1 MTNNNFL
8 DASFN
13 NINDILTDDFVTH
26 TDDVLSFITELK
38 TYLMTTEYMNE
49 KDSCFK
55 SEEPILLLDYILG
68 YESDQKL
75 ANNFI
80 FSFPKYDIAVISF
93 IKNSDDLDLAYD
105 FYYELCEDIS
115 LYIKDYDYNQLL
127 GRGRKKLYHIKHI
140 ILYDNDEYL
149 KNNNEN
155 DKKYIKL
162 DNEINIITEI
172 FKCIEK
178 KKDYEN
184 KRRIKALRSILTQS
198 INDSKEVNNSNI
210 SRLDIVKNYIKNY
223 DKEQLNFIH
232 YTTGKKTIRIQGIA
246 GSGKTFL
253 LLHRLIRE
261 YIKNH
266 NSKIIMTCHNK
277 SLAQELRNNIKYL
290 ANILK
295 IKEQIDWE
303 NRLFL
308 SHAWDIYK
316 LICFKLGLD
325 YYPFDSRD
333 KMSFKKSCNNALNQL
348 ATMNIKPIFD
358 FVFIDETQDLPNE
371 WVKLC
376 EIISKKVYVA
386 FDIFQ
391 NIFDNIQYLSKE
403 TECDYTLTYCYR
415 TPPLLLMFAHSIA
428 MGLFEEKKIQWFN
441 KSEYWEKCGYKINGN
456 PEEDGSELL
465 LIRQPLSRFEN
476 EDIEDKEKEIYSHFY
491 NCSNIDINDNE
502 NISLEIINIINNI
515 KQKNNIESDR
525 FHEIMIIDN
534 RNDYNMAMNLA
545 YILEYN
551 GIEVNNLINTKN
563 RSYDNKVQFAN
574 INHVKGL
581 EFGFVILIDIKLKDS
596 IKSRNSIYMSITR
609 TLLESHIMF
618 FDEKTFQ
625 FLKTNYDSLISDKCI
640 RTIVPTE
647 TERNLIAKRFNVTD
661 EVDWREYI
669 SNILDAENYKGD
681 KEAFIKVISD
691 IIYNSNDDIFINNE
705 VVKAK
710 IHEILGINTK

>member
-1 MTNNNFL
+1 MINNNFM
-8 DASFN
+8 DTKFN
-13 NINDILTDDFVTH
+13 IEDILTYDFVTN
-26 TDDVLSFITELK
+26 TEEISFFIESLK
-38 TYLMTTEYMNE
+38 KYLMSTEYINE

-68 YESDQKL
+68 DKSEQKL
-75 ANNFI
+75 KNNFI

-127 GRGRKKLYHIKHI
+127 GRGRKKLYDIKHI
-140 ILYDNDEYL
+140 ILYDNDEDI
-149 KNNNEN
+149 KNKDE
-155 DKKYIKL
+155 DKKKYIKL
-162 DNEINIITEI
+162 YDEIKIITEI
-172 FKCIEK
+172 FKYIEK

-210 SRLDIVKNYIKNY
+210 SKLDIVKNYIKNY

-232 YTTGKKTIRIQGIA
+232 YTTTGNKTIRIQGIA

-261 YIKNH
+261 YIKKH
-266 NSKIIMTCHNK
+266 DSKIIMTCHNK

-325 YYPFDSRD
+325 YCLFDSRD
-333 KMSFKKSCNNALNQL
+333 KMSFKKSCNNALKQL
-348 ATMNIKPIFD
+348 DTMNIKPIFD

-371 WVKLC
+371 WVRLC
-376 EIISKKVYVA
+376 ETISKKVYVA

-403 TECDYTLTYCYR
+403 TKCDYTLTYCYR

-456 PEEDGSELL
+456 PEQDGSELL
-465 LIRQPLSRFEN
+465 LFRQPLSRFEN
-476 EDIEDKEKEIYSHFY
+476 EDIEDEEIYSHFY
-491 NCSNIDINDNE
+491 NCSNIDINNNE
-502 NISLEIINIINNI
+502 DVALEIINIINNI
-515 KQKNNIESDR
+515 IKKNNIENDR
-525 FHEIMIIDN
+525 FHEIIIIDN

-545 YILEYN
+545 YILDYN
-551 GIEVNNLINTKN
+551 GIEINNLMNTKN

-574 INHVKGL
+574 INHIKGL
-581 EFGFVILIDIKLKDS
+581 EFGFVILIDIKLINS
-596 IKSRNSIYMSITR
+596 IKSRNIIYMSITR
-609 TLLESHIMF
+609 ALLESHIMF
-618 FDEKTFQ
+618 FDEKTYK

-640 RTIVPTE
+640 KTIVPTE
-647 TERNLIAKRFNVTD
+647 TERNLIDKRFNVTD

-669 SNILDAENYKGD
+669 SSILDAENYKGD
-681 KEAFIKVISD
+681 REAFIKVIYD
-691 IIYNSNDDIFINNE
+691 TIYNSKDDVIINNE
-705 VVKAK
+705 VIKSK
-710 IHEILGINTK
+710 IHNILGIDTK

>member
-1 MTNNNFL
+1 MINNNFM
-8 DASFN
+8 DTKFN
-13 NINDILTDDFVTH
+13 IEDILTYDFVTN
-26 TDDVLSFITELK
+26 TEEISFFIESLK
-38 TYLMTTEYMNE
+38 KYLMSTEYINE

-68 YESDQKL
+68 DKSEQKL
-75 ANNFI
+75 KNNFI

-127 GRGRKKLYHIKHI
+127 GRGRKKLYDIKHI
-140 ILYDNDEYL
+140 ILYDNDEDI
-149 KNNNEN
+149 KNKDE
-155 DKKYIKL
+155 DKKKYIKL
-162 DNEINIITEI
+162 YDEIKIITEI
-172 FKCIEK
+172 FKYIEK

-210 SRLDIVKNYIKNY
+210 SKLDIVKNYIKNY

-232 YTTGKKTIRIQGIA
+232 YTTTGNKTIRIQGIA

-261 YIKNH
+261 YIKKH
-266 NSKIIMTCHNK
+266 DSKIIMTCHNK

-325 YYPFDSRD
+325 YCPFDSRD
-333 KMSFKKSCNNALNQL
+333 KMSFKKSCNNALKQL
-348 ATMNIKPIFD
+348 DTMNIKPIFD

-371 WVKLC
+371 WVRLC
-376 EIISKKVYVA
+376 ETISKKVYVA

-403 TECDYTLTYCYR
+403 TKCDYTLTYCYR

-456 PEEDGSELL
+456 PEQDGSELL
-465 LIRQPLSRFEN
+465 LFRQPLSRFEN
-476 EDIEDKEKEIYSHFY
+476 EDIEDEEIYSHFY
-491 NCSNIDINDNE
+491 NCSNIDINNNE
-502 NISLEIINIINNI
+502 DVALEIINIINNI
-515 KQKNNIESDR
+515 IKKNNIENDR
-525 FHEIMIIDN
+525 FHEIIIIDN

-545 YILEYN
+545 YILDYN
-551 GIEVNNLINTKN
+551 GIEINNLMNTKN

-581 EFGFVILIDIKLKDS
+581 EFGFVILIDIKLINS
-596 IKSRNSIYMSITR
+596 IKSRNIIYMSITR
-609 TLLESHIMF
+609 ALLESHIMF
-618 FDEKTFQ
+618 FDEKTYK

-640 RTIVPTE
+640 KTIVPTE
-647 TERNLIAKRFNVTD
+647 TERNLIDKRFNVTD

-669 SNILDAENYKGD
+669 SSILDAENYKGD
-681 KEAFIKVISD
+681 REAFIKVIYD
-691 IIYNSNDDIFINNE
+691 TIYNSKDDVIINNE
-705 VVKAK
+705 VIKSK
-710 IHEILGINTK
+710 IHNILGIDTK